1 MQDLSVTMWSG
12 KLSSKMTLYCGYLPT
27 MAFNRW
33 KRSTQQ
39 FTPYYLGTQNNP
51 PKQEKSFLLGITSG
65 KYIICYVKEQGLF
78 YFDDRKQDFVPLKN
92 NLPDGIKNFV
102 IDAKDQVFFLT
113 EHGQLL
119 HYQLSVH
126 SSNLELSFK
135 KKSNNLLSFPAFIFL
150 KIILSLTMTG
160 H

>member
-1 MQDLSVTMWSG
+1 MGIYRLWRQPVETFHTAIYSLLFRYAEQSAQTREII
-12 KLSSKMTLYCGYLPT
+12 PT
-27 MAFNRW
+27 
-33 KRSTQQ
+33 
-39 FTPYYLGTQNNP
+39 
-51 PKQEKSFLLGITSG
+51 GITSG

-113 EHGQLL
+113 EHGN
-119 HYQLSVH
+119 YYIINYLSIALI
-126 SSNLELSFK
+126 SNSRSK